1 MDMKEYLNFG
11 TGLALNFLFAFTLL
25 IFIMEMNADAADAVA
40 ACHICPPISFQLRY
54 TFFMP
59 TQLIVFCA
67 KKCFA
72 VKAEI
77 ITPHKRWDCEV
88 YGPDIHTHTHSN
100 KNPACF
106 AFF

>member
-1 MDMKEYLNFG
+1 MLQMQ
-11 TGLALNFLFAFTLL
+11 LL
-25 IFIMEMNADAADAVA
+25 PAASA
-40 ACHICPPISFQLRY
+40 PISFQLQY

-88 YGPDIHTHTHSN
+88 YGPDTHTHTHSN

-106 AFF
+106 AFFWHWQYWKLIKVPFGSGGSC